1 MKSSSDMHRLKKKC
15 LQSSSALEKFQLY
28 TYRSQLKYKA
38 TTCYKN
44 PSCRS
49 LSHMCQNNY
58 RVWCWGLKIW
68 LRSVLQTPSR
78 HPFQSIP
85 ADRHPPYWSWIW
97 TWTVFPKKALFH
109 PRSPQTDQK
118 MEDLTSNKHSSP
130 FNLELWKKGIVTSW
144 LDKRFS
150 VVEIPDGE
158 TYTQKELLPPKENQ
172 RVLML
177 QQYWT

>member
-1 MKSSSDMHRLKKKC
+1 
-15 LQSSSALEKFQLY
+15 
-28 TYRSQLKYKA
+28 
-38 TTCYKN
+38 
-44 PSCRS
+44 
-49 LSHMCQNNY
+49 
-58 RVWCWGLKIW
+58 
-68 LRSVLQTPSR
+68 
-78 HPFQSIP
+78 
-85 ADRHPPYWSWIW
+85 
-97 TWTVFPKKALFH
+97 
-109 PRSPQTDQK
+109 

-130 FNLELWKKGIVTSW
+130 FYLELWKKGIVTSW